1 LKGYEY
7 LKKVIITGSQGQD
20 GILLRQLL
28 EAQGIE
34 VIGFS
39 RPGPIPDNTV
49 LRFAKNQDFRVDL
62 GNFEICLN
70 IVGSLE
76 PDAIFH
82 LAAEHAPSHIMK
94 TSDWDAKRELV
105 HKTHVLMTENFAR
118 SILETNH
125 KCRLIVAGSSRMYSA
140 EGSNLRVN
148 ETTVTK
154 PVDFYGA
161 SKVAAWEVLRDYRQ
175 KHGLAL
181 KMATLFNHESKLR
194 KSGYLFS
201 DLAAQIR
208 IYISGDQ
215 DFILVRDPDFKGDW
229 HAAKDTVSGLQIM
242 AENISVE
249 DLVLASGDSISVRE
263 IIESYFEIYHS
274 KITPTIKVT
283 GNPRDSANRHELIGD
298 PSLAESL
305 GWVRTHSIIDVLH
318 EIVSDVRHFS

>member
-1 LKGYEY
+1 M
-7 LKKVIITGSQGQD
+7 KKVMITGSQGQD
-20 GILLRQLL
+20 GILLRRLL
-28 EAQGIE
+28 ESQGIE

-39 RPGPIPDNTV
+39 RPGSIPDNTA
-49 LRFAKNQDFRVDL
+49 LRFSKNQDFRVDL
-62 GNFEICLN
+62 GNFENCLN
-70 IVGSLE
+70 TVGSLE

-105 HKTHVLMTENFAR
+105 HKTHVLITENFAR
-118 SILETNH
+118 SILESNH
-125 KCRLIVAGSSRMYSA
+125 KCHLIVAGSSRMYTA
-140 EGSNLRVN
+140 EGRHLRVN

-161 SKVAAWEVLRDYRQ
+161 SKVAAWQILREYRE
-175 KHGLAL
+175 KYGLTL

-208 IYISGDQ
+208 MYIAGDQ

-242 AENISVE
+242 AENPDVE
-249 DLVLASGDSISVRE
+249 DLVLASGTSVSVRE
-263 IIESYFEIYHS
+263 IIESYFDIYLS
-274 KITPTIKVT
+274 KIAPTIKVT
-283 GNPRDSANRHELIGD
+283 GKPDVSANRYELTGD

-305 GWVRTHSIIDVLH
+305 GWVRRHSIIDVLH
-318 EIVSDVRHFS
+318 EIVSDA